1 LRVLETGEFRRVG
14 GREVLRADVRV
25 IAATNRHIRS
35 MVERGDFREDLYYR
49 MACINVDLP
58 PLRER
63 RSDIPVLAEALLNRL
78 NQANHSHCYLT
89 GEAMEKLTNYDFP
102 GNVREL
108 RNILHRAS
116 AMCSANNGAITAA
129 GLVFDHDASPAP
141 GKVRKIA
148 APPSTDKQP
157 LSMRELESRYM
168 ADLLTRFEGQ
178 RRPVAAAMGI
188 SERTLYRKLKRYGL
202 SGASDR

>member
-1 LRVLETGEFRRVG
+1 VG

-35 MVERGDFREDLYYR
+35 MVERGEFREDLYYR

-116 AMCSANNGAITAA
+116 AMCGANNGAITAT

-141 GKVRKIA
+141 GGNGGWKIPSP
-148 APPSTDKQP
+148 APLSAGKQP
-157 LSMRELESRYM
+157 LSMREVESRYM

-188 SERTLYRKLKRYGL
+188 SERTLYRKLKRYGMNN
-202 SGASDR
+202 

>member
-1 LRVLETGEFRRVG
+1 
-14 GREVLRADVRV
+14 
-25 IAATNRHIRS
+25 
-35 MVERGDFREDLYYR
+35 

-78 NQANHSHCYLT
+78 NQANQSHCYLT

-129 GLVFDHDASPAP
+129 GLVFDHDASPASD
-141 GKVRKIA
+141 KLRKIA
-148 APPSTDKQP
+148 APSADKQP

-168 ADLLTRFEGQ
+168 ADLLTRYEGQ

>member
-1 LRVLETGEFRRVG
+1 VG

-108 RNILHRAS
+108 RNILHRAT
-116 AMCSANNGAITAA
+116 AMCGANNGAIAA
-129 GLVFDHDASPAP
+129 SGLVFDHDTSPAP
-141 GKVRKIA
+141 GANGGQKIPSS
-148 APPSTDKQP
+148 APLSAGKQP
-157 LSMRELESRYM
+157 LSMREVESRYM
-168 ADLLTRFEGQ
+168 ADLLARFQGQ